1 MSSAARKPAPRL
13 PRPAAR
19 YWKGKAP
26 KGADAASD
34 SDDDEEVEE
43 QQEAQDDG
51 DVLIR
56 DLGEGEEDEDEDM
69 SSVFGYE
76 CDGDDEDN
84 DDVLDSD
91 DIRRIERDIPS
102 CDKTAEDVIVTGGVS
117 LFFHS
122 THSSVLKFVFLSD
135 GRSTCRSLGSLRVL
149 WACASMG
156 WTDRD
161 CQNGCEPG

>member
-56 DLGEGEEDEDEDM
+56 DLGEGEEDEDEDLPM
-69 SSVFGYE
+69 RTETVVKPAKSAISVALK
-76 CDGDDEDN
+76 
-84 DDVLDSD
+84 DVNIS
-91 DIRRIERDIPS
+91 REG
-102 CDKTAEDVIVTGGVS
+102 KVIVGGKEESGRTAAELEEGTFPVS
-117 LFFHS
+117 LCS
-122 THSSVLKFVFLSD
+122 YENGGGGSSPTEGTVVPCGISETKCMHQQSQTIK
-135 GRSTCRSLGSLRVL
+135 S
-149 WACASMG
+149 
-156 WTDRD
+156 
-161 CQNGCEPG
+161 